1 MNNLTKQFESHRVV
15 FWYYPASEFSDQLD
29 VMPDDVILIWT
40 AEYNDF
46 TIKNRLL
53 TEETEREFLVYC
65 EKDEPEYEDN
75 WLLDI
80 QL

>member
-1 MNNLTKQFESHRVV
+1 
-15 FWYYPASEFSDQLD
+15 
-29 VMPDDVILIWT
+29 MPDDVILIWT

-53 TEETEREFLVYC
+53 TEETEREFLVYY

>member
-1 MNNLTKQFESHRVV
+1 MNNLTKQFKSHRVV

-29 VMPDDVILIWT
+29 VMPDDMILIWT

-53 TEETEREFLVYC
+53 TEETERKFLVYY

-75 WLLDI
+75 WLQDI
-80 QL
+80 